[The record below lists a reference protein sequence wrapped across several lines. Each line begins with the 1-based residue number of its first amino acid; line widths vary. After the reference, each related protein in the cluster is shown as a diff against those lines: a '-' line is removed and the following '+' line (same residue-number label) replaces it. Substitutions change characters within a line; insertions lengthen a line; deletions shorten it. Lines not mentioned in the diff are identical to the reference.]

1 MRKKWI
7 KDLPSMSVTPFPLI
21 EVSGTPYERGRQY
34 GRQARDRVLLGIG
47 HYVAQ
52 LQAMNVDRS
61 EILRLARGYL
71 PRIEEFE
78 ATYLAEIRGIADGA
92 DVEPEL
98 IVLLNA
104 RTEILQLGKRMRKA
118 AAEDDPDG
126 CTGVILLPE
135 ATADGTLVHG
145 QNWDWKAECA
155 ETAVV
160 LKVRR
165 DDGPDFL
172 TFTEAGGLARCGMNA
187 CGIGVTANYIEA
199 DRDYAELGVPLA
211 LIRRKTIEQE
221 HLAQAIRVAY
231 CTPKTASNNLMIS
244 HADGFGIDIE
254 CAPQESFPL
263 YPQGGILVHANH
275 WQSPVALS
283 KLRDATVANT
293 PDSLYRD
300 FRVRTMLEADRGRL
314 SREHLRQA
322 LFDDFGHPWS
332 VCRPPRQ
339 SLGGN
344 LSATV
349 AMILMEPARGL
360 MEVTPLPALNRSATR
375 YSLTPERRAGTNQ

>member
-1 MRKKWI
+1 
-7 KDLPSMSVTPFPLI
+7 MSVTPFPLI
-21 EVSGTPYERGRQY
+21 EVSGNPFERGRQY
-34 GRQARDRVLLGIG
+34 GRQAKARVHLGVG
-47 HYVAQ
+47 HYVDQ
-52 LQAMNVDRS
+52 LKAMNLSRTD
-61 EILRLARGYL
+61 ILDLARGYL
-71 PRIEEFE
+71 PRIEEFDDG
-78 ATYLAEIRGIADGA
+78 YLAEMRGIAEGA
-92 DVEPEL
+92 EIEPEL

-104 RTEILQLGKRMRKA
+104 RTEILQLGRRRKKTA
-118 AAEDDPDG
+118 TPDDPDG
-126 CTGVILLPE
+126 CTGAILLPE
-135 ATADGTLVHG
+135 ATANGVLVHG

-160 LKVRR
+160 LKVHR

-187 CGIGVTANYIEA
+187 CGIGVTANYIES

-221 HLAQAIRVAY
+221 HLALAIKTAY
-231 CTPKTASNNLMIS
+231 CTPKSASNNLMIS
-244 HADGFGIDIE
+244 HAGGFGIDIE

-300 FRVRTMLEADRGRL
+300 VRVRGHLERGRGFL
-314 SREHLRQA
+314 TRSHLA
-322 LFDDFGHPWS
+322 EAFFDDFGYPWS
-332 VCRPPRQ
+332 VCRPPRK
-339 SLGGN
+339 SFTGN

-349 AMILMEPARGL
+349 AMIIMEPGNGL
-360 MEVTPLPALNRSATR
+360 MEVTPLPALNRTATR
-375 YSLTPERRAGTNQ
+375 YSLTPESRVAVA

>member
-1 MRKKWI
+1 
-7 KDLPSMSVTPFPLI
+7 MSVTPFPLI
-21 EVSGTPYERGRQY
+21 EVSGSPSERGRQY
-34 GRQARDRVLLGIG
+34 GRQARERVRLGIT
-47 HYVAQ
+47 HYVEQ
-52 LQAMNVDRS
+52 LKAMNVSRPDV
-61 EILRLARGYL
+61 LRLARGYL
-71 PRIEEFE
+71 PRIEEFDE
-78 ATYLAEIRGIADGA
+78 NYLAEMRGIAEGA
-92 DVEPEL
+92 EVEPEL

-104 RTEILQLGKRMRKA
+104 RTEILQLGKRMKKIT
-118 AAEDDPDG
+118 AEDDPDG
-126 CTGVILLPE
+126 CTGAILLPE
-135 ATADGTLVHG
+135 ATADGVLVHG

-160 LKVRR
+160 LKVHR

-187 CGIGVTANYIEA
+187 CGIGVTANYIES

-221 HLAQAIRVAY
+221 HLAQAIRTAY

-244 HADGFGIDIE
+244 HAGGFGIDIE

-300 FRVRTMLEADRGRL
+300 VRVRTRLEADRGRL
-314 SREHLRQA
+314 SRAHLRDA
-322 LFDDFGHPWS
+322 FFDDFGYPWS

-339 SLGGN
+339 SFTGN

-349 AMILMEPARGL
+349 AMILMEPANGL
-360 MEVTPLPALNRSATR
+360 MEVTPLPALNRTSSR
-375 YSLTPERRAGTNQ
+375 YSLTPESRGAVA

>member
-1 MRKKWI
+1 
-7 KDLPSMSVTPFPLI
+7 MSATPFPLI
-21 EVSGTPYERGRQY
+21 EVSGSPFERGRQY
-34 GRQARDRVLLGIG
+34 GRQARDRVRLGIR
-47 HYVAQ
+47 HYVEQ
-52 LQAMNVDRS
+52 LEAMGVTRP

-71 PRIEEFE
+71 PRIEEFDE
-78 ATYLAEIRGIADGA
+78 NYLAEMRGIAEGA
-92 DVEPEL
+92 EVEPEL

-104 RTEILQLGKRMRKA
+104 RTEILQLGKRMKKA
-118 AAEDDPDG
+118 APEDDPDG
-126 CTGVILLPE
+126 CTGAILLPE
-135 ATADGTLVHG
+135 ATADGVLVHG

-160 LKVRR
+160 LKVHR

-187 CGIGVTANYIEA
+187 CGIAVTANYIES

-244 HADGFGIDIE
+244 HAGGFGIDIE

-300 FRVRTMLEADRGRL
+300 VRVRGKLEADRGRL

-322 LFDDFGHPWS
+322 FLDDFGYPWS

-339 SLGGN
+339 SFSGN

-349 AMILMEPARGL
+349 AMILMEPASGL
-360 MEVTPLPALNRSATR
+360 MEVTPLPAQNRTATR
-375 YSLTPERRAGTNQ
+375 YGLTPERRGAAA